1 VAALDEAGVRISG
14 RLIADSAVLIRP
26 KRRRLIHGSADSRM
40 MKVSVVVCTYA
51 MDRYDSFSAAVESLL
66 KQTHEPLELV
76 LVVDG
81 NSDVYE
87 RIREE
92 FDDADQRGVKSV
104 ILHNNDENRGISYS
118 RTKGGELA
126 SGEVVAFIDDDAVAE
141 TDWVERLVEVYEE
154 TDAIA
159 VGGDVRPNWQTEK
172 PDFFPEE
179 FYWLVGCVE
188 PDFAD
193 HMEEVRNTYGSNISY
208 RREAF
213 LEVGGYDPNTGRKG
227 DKHLQAHEAPVGVR
241 LMREYDRGMVYTED
255 AVVHHTLFDYR
266 GNFRWLI
273 ARSFWQGYSKRVFD
287 LLYPDAP
294 DDKNDY
300 LRWLVGDRVPRRLLG
315 LPGSPSKA
323 AALAQ
328 LIAIFVFTST
338 VGAGYLAALLT
349 PDVAERANA

>member
-1 VAALDEAGVRISG
+1 
-14 RLIADSAVLIRP
+14 
-26 KRRRLIHGSADSRM
+26 

-51 MDRYDSFSAAVESLL
+51 MDRYDPFSAAVESVLD
-66 KQTHEPLELV
+66 QTHDPVELV

-81 NSDVYE
+81 NPEVFE
-87 RIREE
+87 RVETD
-92 FDDADQRGVKSV
+92 FGDADERGVESV
-104 ILHNNDENRGISYS
+104 VLHDNDENRGVSHS

-141 TDWVERLVEVYEE
+141 PDWVERLVEVYEE

-172 PDFFPEE
+172 PAFFPDE

-188 PDFAD
+188 PDFAE
-193 HMEEVRNTYGSNISY
+193 HGEEVRNTYGSNISY

-213 LEVGGYDPNTGRKG
+213 LSVGGYDPNTGRKG
-227 DKHLQAHEAPVGVR
+227 DSHLQAHEAPVGVR
-241 LMREYDRGMVYTED
+241 LMREYDRGMVYTAD

-266 GNFRWLI
+266 GEFRWLV
-273 ARSFWQGYSKRVFD
+273 ARSFWQGYSKRVLD

-300 LRWLVGDRVPRRLLG
+300 LRWLVGERVPRRIAG
-315 LPGSPSKA
+315 LPGSPSRGA
-323 AALAQ
+323 ATAQ
-328 LIAIFVFTST
+328 LGAIAAFTAA
-338 VGAGYLAALLT
+338 VGLGYAWGTLRTARGT
-349 PDVAERANA
+349 GPGE